1 MLILNIYFLY
11 LIYIVDN
18 VDDVNYDVNV
28 NVDKNWV
35 DNVFYYIII

>member
-1 MLILNIYFLY
+1 MYFLY

-28 NVDKNWV
+28 NVDKIWV